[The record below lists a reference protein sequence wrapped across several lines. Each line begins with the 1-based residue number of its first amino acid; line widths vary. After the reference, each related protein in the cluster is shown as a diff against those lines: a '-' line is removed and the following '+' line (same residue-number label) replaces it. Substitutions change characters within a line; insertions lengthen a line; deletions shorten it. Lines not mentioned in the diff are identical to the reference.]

1 MEFEENDLATFYFCG
16 IPTLGKKPTDTES
29 WVLPAFLGLL
39 LPIVFN
45 AKVVVTESP
54 IPLYSSGKEWRETV
68 ILDAPHS
75 FVTHILST
83 DKLRI
88 DQIHPALK
96 RTASLY
102 DVNIDV
108 FQEKTDPGWNHLNEV
123 ARDVDTD
130 AFYVFH
136 YFAALQRKKKWD
148 NFPKPKERELSIP
161 RRYLKTYEYVGGAN
175 MSLIEGVA
183 ERCFAFYGP
192 SGFVTHAILR
202 AVTLIEDVII
212 NSDPK
217 ISADDLK
224 YEARGELSNL
234 MERIG
239 RDAAQGYR
247 RLPLKDGVEAEAIRE
262 FVEYFYN
269 EVFLNYCEGERA
281 ILRDR
286 KNRFNAGITAWYHE
300 NWRKF
305 TRQKED

>member
-1 MEFEENDLATFYFCG
+1 LVWIETDNDGLAD
-16 IPTLGKKPTDTES
+16 IVDANPA
-29 WVLPAFLGLL
+29 VLDDPADVAAATAVTN
-39 LPIVFN
+39 LPIDDTDGDGLIDYNEKIGWAITFTGISDVGTGGNFTLH
-45 AKVVVTESP
+45 VTSEDC
-54 IPLYSSGKEWRETV
+54 IA
-68 ILDAPHS
+68 D
-75 FVTHILST
+75 T
-83 DKLRI
+83 D
-88 DQIHPALK
+88 
-96 RTASLY
+96 Y
-102 DVNIDV
+102 DGL
-108 FQEKTDPGWNHLNEV
+108 TDLEEYYNCSNP
-123 ARDVDTD
+123 RDVDTD